1 MRTIVMHFFLFH
13 LYFSYIIADITS
25 TNEERYVSNENKYL
39 GGNGRIFEETEV
51 PNDNDMAFLD
61 IHDKLSDLSNF
72 SDYISMSDFINNQKL
87 TNNNVT
93 DDFYLYEDTNTREI
107 RDTTQYNT
115 SRIVPKDGGNG
126 NYSATNMA
134 QNTYLDG
141 TGKNET
147 AIDEQFNSSNTTEY
161 STVSSENNS
170 TAVKLLVTV
179 KDSQIGTNKP
189 KFDSKINSL
198 KNPQTKTN
206 KNGYT
211 QSIYH
216 FEEKIKSNDKPI
228 SNISSSNYV
237 NVSMQNNG
245 NDSVYEAVNS
255 TMVKDE
261 TLESKSHPY
270 NSTEQN
276 SNIMPKE
283 SNSFGI
289 WNVTLILA
297 ACIVVLSIVTGIGF
311 LSTVAYRRYYWNK
324 PQTFSDKCSNADS
337 SGYIDDST
345 MKENSEEM
353 YSLDNDSF
361 LNSLE
366 AMTIQNY
373 WADNI
378 KHTKL

>member
-1 MRTIVMHFFLFH
+1 MLTITNLIFYLFL
-13 LYFSYIIADITS
+13 LDITS

-245 NDSVYEAVNS
+245 NDSFYEAVNS
-255 TMVKDE
+255 TMVKG
-261 TLESKSHPY
+261 
-270 NSTEQN
+270 N
-276 SNIMPKE
+276 SNFHYFDRNFKI
-283 SNSFGI
+283 
-289 WNVTLILA
+289 
-297 ACIVVLSIVTGIGF
+297 CIF
-311 LSTVAYRRYYWNK
+311 LH
-324 PQTFSDKCSNADS
+324 P
-337 SGYIDDST
+337 I
-345 MKENSEEM
+345 
-353 YSLDNDSF
+353 
-361 LNSLE
+361 
-366 AMTIQNY
+366 
-373 WADNI
+373 
-378 KHTKL
+378 

>member
-1 MRTIVMHFFLFH
+1 MENMLTITNLIFYLFL
-13 LYFSYIIADITS
+13 LDITS

-245 NDSVYEAVNS
+245 NDSFYEAVNS
-255 TMVKDE
+255 TMVKG
-261 TLESKSHPY
+261 
-270 NSTEQN
+270 N
-276 SNIMPKE
+276 SNFHYFDRNFKI
-283 SNSFGI
+283 
-289 WNVTLILA
+289 
-297 ACIVVLSIVTGIGF
+297 CIF
-311 LSTVAYRRYYWNK
+311 LH
-324 PQTFSDKCSNADS
+324 P
-337 SGYIDDST
+337 I
-345 MKENSEEM
+345 
-353 YSLDNDSF
+353 
-361 LNSLE
+361 
-366 AMTIQNY
+366 
-373 WADNI
+373 
-378 KHTKL
+378 